1 MHSGGPPRL
10 RTGYLVGG
18 HYRIDRLVARGSL
31 SEVYRARGVG
41 AGGTV
46 AVKILMRSD
55 REDHN
60 QRDRRVSDF
69 LREAAITAQL
79 SHPNI
84 VELVE
89 VGHDTEIGN
98 FIVFEYLPGR
108 TLEQVV
114 QQEGLFDEERARIV
128 TLQILGAL
136 SVAHRHRVLHRDLKP
151 NNVQLLNSASEPD
164 HVKLFDF
171 GIAKVLDNSLLLRKP
186 TEVNALVGT
195 PVWMS
200 PEQCRGHEINERSDL
215 YSVGAILFYLVTGR
229 APFTT
234 GSIYHVL
241 NQVLSDKPPSPSTIR
256 ESLKKPRLSKSFEKA
271 IRIALSKDPKERF
284 VDANHFQAFLD
295 RETPQDPWPIVG
307 QGISAVE
314 SVGDCP
320 GIIAIRF
327 DENAASADV
336 EFGRFSSA
344 MDGCNEAVGWGMA
357 GVVDHSTNTRTVL
370 FGGGPNNLAI
380 TLFETVSAAIRLKRF
395 LATRLGPEA
404 ITLMVVMGNPTLGLF
419 KSIDE
424 CSPLLEHIHDSLAN
438 VAAIGGQI
446 GRGRIFVAP
455 EWMPELRQNFELK
468 RLWRD
473 PWSPVEV
480 SGARRSERDDVD
492 VFSVTDLVVDL
503 VYGQCD
509 AVNMTDIE
517 EVLFLTADPI
527 EVLSAISDLQS
538 ADRISIDNGGR
549 VQPNWI
555 HGAEIP
561 PTNLAPAKRRT
572 VFLRLFRQLMEQQA
586 GSDPV
591 GIRSIAATVEA
602 AHHLSA
608 VRWWTKL
615 ATKLPAKRVAACLF
629 RALRLASTRT
639 PHEAVK
645 PILQGLVRNAE
656 RTGMPNRAKGWL
668 DRLAEERKLSTSEIG
683 KTTGQ

>member
-31 SEVYRARGVG
+31 SEVYRARAVG

-55 REDHN
+55 REDQT
-60 QRDRRVSDF
+60 QRDRRVNDF

-84 VELVE
+84 VELIE
-89 VGHDTEIGN
+89 VGHDAEIGN

-136 SVAHRHRVLHRDLKP
+136 SVAHRHYVLHRDLKP
-151 NNVQLLNSASEPD
+151 NNVQLLNSASDPD

-186 TEVNALVGT
+186 TEVNSLVGT
-195 PVWMS
+195 PIWMS

-241 NQVLSDKPPSPSTIR
+241 NQVLSETPPSPSVIR

-284 VDANHFQAFLD
+284 VDAHHFQAFLD

-307 QGISAVE
+307 QGISAVN

-320 GIIAIRF
+320 GIIAVRF
-327 DENAASADV
+327 EEDATSADAA
-336 EFGRFSSA
+336 FGRFPEA
-344 MDGCNEAVGWGMA
+344 MEGCNEAVGWGMA
-357 GVVDHSTNTRTVL
+357 GVVHHSADTCSVL

-395 LATRLGPEA
+395 LATRLGPDA
-404 ITLMVVMGNPTLGLF
+404 ITLMIAMGNPTLGLF
-419 KSIDE
+419 RSIDE

-480 SGARRSERDDVD
+480 SGARHSERDDFD
-492 VFSVTDLVVDL
+492 AITITDLVVDL

-538 ADRISIDNGGR
+538 SDRISIDGSR

-561 PTNLAPAKRRT
+561 PTNLPPAKRRT
-572 VFLRLFRQLMEQQA
+572 VFLRLFKQLMEQQTH
-586 GSDPV
+586 SDPLE
-591 GIRSIAATVEA
+591 IRSIAATVEA

-608 VRWWTKL
+608 IRWWTKL
-615 ATKLPAKRVAACLF
+615 ATKLPPKRVAACLF

-656 RTGMPNRAKGWL
+656 RTDMPNRAKGWL
-668 DRLAEERKLSTSEIG
+668 DRLAEEGSGNDLGKG
-683 KTTGQ
+683 KTSDP